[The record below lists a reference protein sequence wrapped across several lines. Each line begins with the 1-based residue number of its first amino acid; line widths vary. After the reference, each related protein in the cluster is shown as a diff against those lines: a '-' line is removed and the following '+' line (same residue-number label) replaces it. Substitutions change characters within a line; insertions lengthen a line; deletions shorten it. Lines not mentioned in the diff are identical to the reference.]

1 MRSMKAKLLSAALA
15 IIFCCGLLA
24 GCGGEEKK
32 KVNIT
37 VKVPTLRMAPKNDS
51 SVKDSYGFLVKVAES
66 FQKQYKDADV
76 KVKVTMF

>member
-1 MRSMKAKLLSAALA
+1 MKTKLLSAALA
-15 IIFCCGLLA
+15 LIFCCGLLA

-51 SVKDSYGFLVKVAES
+51 SVKDS
-66 FQKQYKDADV
+66 
-76 KVKVTMF
+76 